1 MLQVITRSGS
11 YKWWAFG
18 AISIGIF
25 NMVMDQ
31 SAAIVAIPTI
41 ADDFNADIPTVQWI
55 LVGYALVISALL
67 LPMGRL
73 SDIIGLKRVYT
84 AGFAIFVLGAVLAGV
99 SPNITMLILSRL
111 LQGLGSAMTQGTSM
125 AIVLSVFPGNE
136 RGKAMGL
143 FLAMVGAG
151 SITGSPM
158 GGALINLWDWPWV
171 FFVSA
176 VVGGFATLAALVVL
190 DEGRLRLARQPSGP
204 GGSPG
209 SFKSSFDWMG
219 AALSAGLLTA
229 FLLAMTSGPRTG
241 WSSAPVIVSG
251 GIFVAMLVAFVWW
264 ELRTPSPML
273 DLRLFKV
280 RVISLGALAG
290 FIIFIGSN
298 PVRFLMPFYL
308 QNVLGYS
315 PGEIGLI
322 LVPSSLCMIIMSPIS
337 GRLSDRY
344 GWRIFNVLGMG
355 LAASGL
361 FILSRVSVDS
371 SLVMPLIAMM
381 LQNAGMS
388 MFDTTNNSSIMGAVE
403 QGRYGVV
410 SGLVNLVRNAAN
422 VTGVAL
428 ATAIVTAIMASNGY
442 LPRLDV
448 VSDAT
453 GPGLFNAFVSG
464 LRITYLSFG
473 CLLLV
478 GMVVSFLKGSL
489 RREAPRLSPVGGASA
504 DS

>member
-1 MLQVITRSGS
+1 MLQVITRSS
-11 YKWWAFG
+11 NYKWWAFG
-18 AISIGIF
+18 AISVGIF

-41 ADDFNADIPTVQWI
+41 AGDFDADIPTVQWI

-73 SDIIGLKRVYT
+73 SDMIGLKKVYT
-84 AGFAIFVLGAVLAGV
+84 AGFAIFVLGAVLAGI

-111 LQGLGSAMTQGTSM
+111 LQGLGSAMTQGTSL

-136 RGKAMGL
+136 RGKVMGL
-143 FLAMVGAG
+143 YLAMVGAG
-151 SITGSPM
+151 SIAGSPL
-158 GGALINLWDWPWV
+158 GGSLINVLDWPWV

-190 DEGRLRLARQPSGP
+190 DERRLRREQRSSGP
-204 GGSPG
+204 GGSFRSG
-209 SFKSSFDWMG
+209 FDWLG

-251 GIFVAMLVAFVWW
+251 AIFVALLVAFVWW

-273 DLRLFKV
+273 DLRLFRV

-315 PGEIGLI
+315 PGEVGLI

-371 SLVMPLIAMM
+371 PLVMPLVAMM

-448 VSDAT
+448 VAEGG
-453 GPGLFNAFVSG
+453 GPGVFDAFVSG
-464 LRITYLSFG
+464 LRVTYLSFG

-489 RREAPRLSPVGGASA
+489 RREAPRLSPVGGAPAES
-504 DS
+504 